1 MLRKANNVFSVLL
14 NDGRITAAAVTA
26 TCPVGT
32 VVTPA
37 NLPAGAVVLVD
48 AGMRRL
54 DYNTT
59 AGANY
64 VALADGDKFFTVQ
77 GRGTSKSLM
86 KSPSM
91 TKGKTK
97 FTISRHKPAVQQVSV
112 IGYNGTTG
120 ALPAANSTDFWI
132 KIRKRDNDA
141 ANRSQPMSLF
151 AGPVRTDSTGTQA
164 ELACMLAINGNKNFR
179 NEPAN
184 NYLSFGLLCSD
195 AGTAIGAIGDT
206 VIGAAGSRVVT
217 VTEVT
222 AVATIAAGDFFRVG
236 TATSAEVYKIV
247 ASTVTGVSGTLTLDR
262 PLTAAVNLLGT
273 TSEYIT
279 AANAATA
286 NFGVSLTGIEA
297 SFDVNQFRDYY
308 ANRFTATFSDVSTLV
323 SHMVGAYN
331 GNGTWQQVA
340 MDEYMSYGYEGE
352 MQQTS
357 TPAVPRD
364 QFVKVPGIGTYTVL
378 SSRYS
383 SLSIAWEESISGL
396 VSMDGGK
403 GSVLIYLNLDS
414 TSPLGL
420 LDTVTANNGEAFVQ
434 ALGLTAAD
442 FDMV

>member
-14 NDGRITAAAVTA
+14 NDGTITAAAVTA

-32 VVTPA
+32 VATPA
-37 NLPAGAVVLVD
+37 NVPAGAVILVD

-59 AGANY
+59 SGANY

-77 GRGTSKSLM
+77 GRGTSKSFM
-86 KSPSM
+86 KSPAL

-97 FTISRHKPAVQQVSV
+97 FTISRHKPAVQQVTIV
-112 IGYNGTTG
+112 GYNGTTG
-120 ALPAANSTDFWI
+120 ALPAANNTNFFI

-141 ANRSQPMSLF
+141 ANRSQPFSLF
-151 AGPVRTDSTGTQA
+151 AGPVRTDATGTQL
-164 ELACMLAINGNKNFR
+164 ELATLLLKNGTKNFKD
-179 NEPAN
+179 EPAN
-184 NYLSFGLLCSD
+184 NYLKFEMICD
-195 AGTAIGAIGDT
+195 
-206 VIGAAGSRVVT
+206 AAG
-217 VTEVT
+217 
-222 AVATIAAGDFFRVG
+222 AVPTGTTTLF
-236 TATSAEVYKIV
+236 TATNGSKTVAIDGTLTNVAVGDYIRLEGTTTASAVYKVIAYT
-247 ASTVTGVSGTLTLDR
+247 ASTSITLDTAYTGVSGAYAIANTR
-262 PLTAAVNLLGT
+262 R
-273 TSEYIT
+273 IT
-279 AANAATA
+279 AVLAAAA
-286 NFGVSLTGIEA
+286 NFGISLTGIA
-297 SFDVNQFRDYY
+297 ANFDVNQFRDYY

-331 GNGTWQQVA
+331 GNGTFQQVA

-352 MQQTS
+352 MQQLS
-357 TPAVPRD
+357 TPSVPRD
-364 QFVKVPGIGTYTVL
+364 QFVKVPGIGTNTVL

-420 LDTVTANNGEAFVQ
+420 LDTGTANNGETFVQ
-434 ALGLTAAD
+434 ALGLTAAN

>member
-97 FTISRHKPAVQQVSV
+97 FTISRHKPAVQQVTT

-120 ALPAANSTDFWI
+120 VLPTASNTNFFI

-141 ANRSQPMSLF
+141 ANRSQPFSLF
-151 AGPVRTDSTGTQA
+151 AGPVRTDSTGTQE
-164 ELACMLAINGNKNFR
+164 ELAFALAISGLKNFKD
-179 NEPAN
+179 EPAN
-184 NYLSFGLLCSD
+184 NYLKFEVISN
-195 AGTAIGAIGDT
+195 GTLAAIGATTLAATNGSRTITYSAAHSLVLGDLIFIAGATYKVAAVPSTTTVTLNFAFQGTT
-206 VIGAAGSRVVT
+206 VIAL
-217 VTEVT
+217 
-222 AVATIAAGDFFRVG
+222 ATG
-236 TATSAEVYKIV
+236 TIY
-247 ASTVTGVSGTLTLDR
+247 
-262 PLTAAVNLLGT
+262 
-273 TSEYIT
+273 
-279 AANAATA
+279 AATHGKLTVPTA
-286 NFGVSLTGIEA
+286 FGVAMTGIEA